1 MSNTQVATQQNNMS
15 LGELMHSPAVV
26 GKLNEVWNSPQMAN
40 AVIHQRKLHAC
51 LMELTT
57 NKSREVAARAIFLN
71 YLDGDGRKLCT
82 IPHYYE
88 RPTATGSVMV
98 ETYFSYIDRV
108 H

>member
-1 MSNTQVATQQNNMS
+1 MAEDILIKVINGNMS
-15 LGELMHSPAVV
+15 RID
-26 GKLNEVWNSPQMAN
+26 KLIASMPPKMAN
-40 AVIHQRKLHAC
+40 AVIHQRKLHSC
-51 LMELTT
+51 LMELTS

-71 YLDGDGRKLCT
+71 YLDGDGRKLGT

-88 RPTATGSVMV
+88 RPTTTGSVMV

>member
-1 MSNTQVATQQNNMS
+1 
-15 LGELMHSPAVV
+15 
-26 GKLNEVWNSPQMAN
+26 
-40 AVIHQRKLHAC
+40 
-51 LMELTT
+51 MELTA

-71 YLDGDGRKLCT
+71 YQDGDGRKLGT

-88 RPTATGSVMV
+88 RPTSTGSVMV

>member
-1 MSNTQVATQQNNMS
+1 MAEDHPTKVINGNMS
-15 LGELMHSPAVV
+15 RID
-26 GKLNEVWNSPQMAN
+26 KLIASMPPRMAN

-51 LMELTT
+51 LMELTA

-71 YLDGDGRKLCT
+71 YQDGDGRKLDT

-88 RPTATGSVMV
+88 RPTTTGSVMV

>member
-1 MSNTQVATQQNNMS
+1 MSRID
-15 LGELMHSPAVV
+15 
-26 GKLNEVWNSPQMAN
+26 KLIASMPSKMAN

-51 LMELTT
+51 LMELTA

-71 YLDGDGRKLCT
+71 YLYGDGRKLGT

-88 RPTATGSVMV
+88 RPTSTGSVMV